1 MDDSILLRYNRQ
13 IMMTEFGIEGQQR
26 IIDANVLVVGLGGLG
41 SAVTMYLAGSG
52 IGHLVLNDFDQV
64 DLSNLQR
71 QIVHT
76 SQSVGISK
84 VESATQTLTA
94 LNPEIK
100 ITGIDRKMSDKAL
113 YDQVALADV
122 VVDATDNF
130 DIRFALNEAS
140 VATRTP
146 LVSGAAIRMDGQF
159 AVYRPDLEDS
169 PCFRCL
175 YAPEDEPVE
184 RCSETGVLGS
194 VCGTI
199 GALQAT
205 EVLKIIAGVGTSA
218 HGKLFLY
225 DASRLEWQEV
235 RIQKD
240 KQCPVCCSLISTA
253 KVFG

>member
-1 MDDSILLRYNRQ
+1 
-13 IMMTEFGIEGQQR
+13 MMTEFGIEGQEK
-26 IIDANVLVVGLGGLG
+26 INDATVVVVGLGGLG
-41 SAVTMYLAGSG
+41 SAVAMYLAGSG
-52 IGHLVLNDFDQV
+52 IGHLVLNDFDEV

-76 SQSVGISK
+76 SESVGESK
-84 VESATQTLTA
+84 VESAKSTLSS

-100 ITGIDRKMSDKAL
+100 LTGIDGKMSL
-113 YDQVALADV
+113 RQIYEEVERADV

-130 DIRFALNEAS
+130 EIRFALNEAS

-146 LVSGAAIRMDGQF
+146 LVSGAAIRMDGQL
-159 AVYRPDLEDS
+159 AVYRPDLQDS

-199 GALQAT
+199 GSLQTT
-205 EVLKIIAGVGTSA
+205 EVLKIIADVGVST
-218 HGKLFLY
+218 HGRLILY
-225 DASRLEWQEV
+225 DASRQEWQEV
-235 RIQKD
+235 GIPKNAD
-240 KQCPVCCSLISTA
+240 CPVCGSASSIQEVA
-253 KVFG
+253 I

>member
-26 IIDANVLVVGLGGLG
+26 IMDSAVLVVGLGGLG

-52 IGHLVLNDFDQV
+52 VGHLVLNDFDTV

-71 QIVHT
+71 QIVHS

-84 VESATQTLTA
+84 VESAIQTLTA
-94 LNPEIK
+94 LNHEIK
-100 ITGIDRKMSDKAL
+100 ITGIDRKLSGSEL
-113 YDQVALADV
+113 YDQVQSVAV

-159 AVYRPDLEDS
+159 AVYRPDLGDS

-175 YAPEDEPVE
+175 YAAEDEPVE

-199 GALQAT
+199 GSLQAT

-235 RIQKD
+235 TIPKD
-240 KQCPVCCSLISTA
+240 RRCPVCSSVVSAATA
-253 KVFG
+253 AG

>member
-1 MDDSILLRYNRQ
+1 
-13 IMMTEFGIEGQQR
+13 MMTEFGIEGQEK
-26 IIDANVLVVGLGGLG
+26 INDATVLVVGLGGLG

-52 IGHLVLNDFDQV
+52 IGHLVLNDFDEV

-76 SQSVGISK
+76 SESVGESK
-84 VESATQTLTA
+84 VASAKSTLSS

-100 ITGIDRKMSDKAL
+100 LTGIDGKMSL
-113 YDQVALADV
+113 RQIYEEVERADV

-130 DIRFALNEAS
+130 EIRFALNEAS

-146 LVSGAAIRMDGQF
+146 LVSGAAIRMDGQL
-159 AVYRPDLEDS
+159 AVYRPDLQDS

-199 GALQAT
+199 GSLQTT
-205 EVLKIIAGVGTSA
+205 EVLKIIADVGVSS
-218 HGKLFLY
+218 HGKLILY
-225 DASRLEWQEV
+225 DASRQEWQEV
-235 RIQKD
+235 RIPKNAD
-240 KQCPVCCSLISTA
+240 CSVCGSASSVQDIA
-253 KVFG
+253 V

>member
-1 MDDSILLRYNRQ
+1 
-13 IMMTEFGIEGQQR
+13 MMTEFGIEGQEK
-26 IIDANVLVVGLGGLG
+26 INDATVLVVGLGGLG

-52 IGHLVLNDFDQV
+52 IGHLVLNDFDEV

-76 SQSVGISK
+76 SESVGESK
-84 VESATQTLTA
+84 VASAKSTLSS

-100 ITGIDRKMSDKAL
+100 LTGIDGKMSL
-113 YDQVALADV
+113 MQIYEEVERADV

-130 DIRFALNEAS
+130 EIRFALNEAS
-140 VATRTP
+140 VASRTP
-146 LVSGAAIRMDGQF
+146 LVSGAAIRMDGQL
-159 AVYRPDLEDS
+159 AVYRPDLQDS

-199 GALQAT
+199 GSLQTT
-205 EVLKIIAGVGTSA
+205 EVLKIIADVGVST
-218 HGKLFLY
+218 HGRLILY
-225 DASRLEWQEV
+225 DASRQEWQEV
-235 RIQKD
+235 RIPKNAD
-240 KQCPVCCSLISTA
+240 CPVCGSASSIQEVA
-253 KVFG
+253 I

>member
-13 IMMTEFGIEGQQR
+13 IMMTEFGIEGQQK
-26 IIDANVLVVGLGGLG
+26 IMDATVLVVGLGGLG
-41 SAVTMYLAGSG
+41 SVVTMYLAGSG
-52 IGHLVLNDFDQV
+52 VGHLVLNDFDEV

-76 SQSVGISK
+76 SDSVGVSK
-84 VESATQTLTA
+84 VQSAVRTLTA

-100 ITGIDRKMSDKAL
+100 ITGIDRKMSGEEI
-113 YDQVALADV
+113 YDQVGRADV

-140 VATRTP
+140 VATGTP

-159 AVYRPDLEDS
+159 AVYRPDIDES

-199 GALQAT
+199 GSLQAT
-205 EVLKIIAGVGTSA
+205 EVLKIIAGVGVSA
-218 HGKLFLY
+218 HGRLILY
-225 DASRLEWQEV
+225 DASRSEWQEV
-235 RIQKD
+235 RIHKD
-240 KQCPVCCSLISTA
+240 LHCPVCGSLGSVA
-253 KVFG
+253 KMAM

>member
-1 MDDSILLRYNRQ
+1 
-13 IMMTEFGIEGQQR
+13 MMTEFGIEGQEK
-26 IIDANVLVVGLGGLG
+26 INDATVLVVGLGGLG

-52 IGHLVLNDFDQV
+52 IGHLVLNDFDEV

-76 SQSVGISK
+76 SESVGESK
-84 VESATQTLTA
+84 VESAKSTLSS

-100 ITGIDRKMSDKAL
+100 LTGIDGKMSL
-113 YDQVALADV
+113 MQIYEEVERADV

-130 DIRFALNEAS
+130 EIRFALNEAS

-146 LVSGAAIRMDGQF
+146 LVSGAAIRMDGQL
-159 AVYRPDLEDS
+159 AVYRPDLQDS

-199 GALQAT
+199 GSLQTT
-205 EVLKIIAGVGTSA
+205 EVLKIIADVGVST
-218 HGKLFLY
+218 HGRLILY
-225 DASRLEWQEV
+225 DASRQEWQEV
-235 RIQKD
+235 RIPKNAD
-240 KQCPVCCSLISTA
+240 CPVCGSASSIQEVA
-253 KVFG
+253 I

>member
-13 IMMTEFGIEGQQR
+13 IMMAEFGIEGQQK
-26 IIDANVLVVGLGGLG
+26 IMDATVLVVGLGGLG
-41 SAVTMYLAGSG
+41 SVITMYLAGSG
-52 IGHLVLNDFDQV
+52 IGHLILNDFDEV

-76 SQSVGISK
+76 NDSVGVSK
-84 VESATQTLTA
+84 VESAVRTLTA

-100 ITGIDRKMSDKAL
+100 ITGIDRRMSGEEL
-113 YDQVALADV
+113 HDQVDRADV

-159 AVYRPDLEDS
+159 AVYRPDFDES

-175 YAPEDEPVE
+175 YGPEDEPLE
-184 RCSETGVLGS
+184 RCSESGVLGS

-199 GALQAT
+199 GSLQAT
-205 EVLKIIAGVGTSA
+205 EVLKIISEVGVSA
-218 HGKLFLY
+218 HGRLVLY

-235 RIQKD
+235 RVQKD
-240 KQCPVCCSLISTA
+240 VRCPVCSSFGSVA
-253 KVFG
+253 KIAV

>member
-13 IMMTEFGIEGQQR
+13 IMMTEFGIEGQQKVMEATVF
-26 IIDANVLVVGLGGLG
+26 IVGLGGLG

-52 IGHLVLNDFDQV
+52 IGHLVLNDFDDV

-71 QIVHT
+71 QIVHS

-84 VESATQTLTA
+84 VVSATQTLTA

-100 ITGIDRKMSDKAL
+100 ITGIDRKMSNSEL
-113 YDQVALADV
+113 NDQVELADV

-199 GALQAT
+199 GSLQAT

-235 RIQKD
+235 RIHKD
-240 KQCPVCCSLISTA
+240 KLCPVCDSPMSVA
-253 KVFG
+253 EVAG